1 MVEPTREMQRIE
13 RLMPLAEALACIDR
27 LVAPVAPRRIGL
39 GEAAGLTLA
48 EDIVSRHAHP
58 GSAIALRDGI
68 AVDAAATLDAS
79 SYAPAP
85 LVGAPAFVD
94 VGDPLPSGADAIA
107 PLDAVELRERTAHA
121 LAPLAPGDGVLPQ
134 GADATP
140 GDVVGRA
147 GGRLRASDVMS
158 LKVLGITHV
167 EVREPLVRISL
178 AHRWSNTVIAAIDYL
193 LMDQVEAAGGRAVGG
208 NSDII
213 HVDGTQVTRATSS
226 AVILIGGSGSGRR
239 DDSVRELAR
248 RGSVAFHGV
257 GLTPGETAAFG
268 MIGQR
273 PVLIVP
279 GRPDAALAVWL
290 TLGRR
295 MLARLAGRSD
305 DVQAHTPVVLTR
317 KIAST
322 LGLVEIIPVRR
333 AAEGVEPLASGYLS
347 LQSLAHADGYVAV
360 PADSEGY
367 PAGAQVE
374 MRPLP

>member
-1 MVEPTREMQRIE
+1 M
-13 RLMPLAEALACIDR
+13 
-27 LVAPVAPRRIGL
+27 
-39 GEAAGLTLA
+39 
-48 EDIVSRHAHP
+48 
-58 GSAIALRDGI
+58 RDGI

-193 LMDQVEAAGGRAVGG
+193 LMDQVRLVGDAGGRARSMGKSPDSRSG
-208 NSDII
+208 CCAR
-213 HVDGTQVTRATSS
+213 TQVTRATSS